1 MLLGAH
7 RIRANEEGEAN
18 DTVSALEE
26 DLNRAVILDHSQVL
40 PLRRVDVADY
50 AHLLQVER
58 RCQLISEL
66 KIDGLLECMVL
77 PDIHKGKTRA
87 SLHTTIADACLKV
100 MRPASMQ
107 NVLIFV
113 FWNRK

>member
-1 MLLGAH
+1 MLLDAH

-66 KIDGLLECMVL
+66 KIDGPRSPPGSPLRRCSCRRE
-77 PDIHKGKTRA
+77 
-87 SLHTTIADACLKV
+87 
-100 MRPASMQ
+100 PAS
-107 NVLIFV
+107 VV
-113 FWNRK
+113 RPGGVV